1 MNKNIILILAM
12 IVAGLAGFGL
22 QRAMINY
29 DNQNLVPE
37 LPETRSSII
46 GQRRP
51 DFGLTDIEGQ
61 MRKIS
66 EWDGQVVLVNFW
78 ATWCPPCKKEIPA
91 FMELQNEYA
100 EQGFQVIGIAIDDED
115 AVKDYADTMGI
126 NYPIMA
132 AELAAMEVSRWYG
145 NRLNALPYSAFVGR
159 DGIISFTKPGELTKQ
174 QVENIIK
181 PMLAVKL
188 ADSTQ

>member
-22 QRAMINY
+22 QRAMINH
-29 DNQNLVPE
+29 DNQNLIPE
-37 LPETRSSII
+37 LPEAKVASII
-46 GQRRP
+46 GQQRP
-51 DFGLTDIEGQ
+51 DFGLKDIEGQ

-66 EWDGQVVLVNFW
+66 EWDGQVLLVNFW

-91 FMELQNEYA
+91 FMELQTEYA
-100 EQGFQVIGIAIDDED
+100 DQGFQVIGIAIDDEE

-126 NYPIMA
+126 NYPVMA

-174 QVENIIK
+174 QVEQIIK
-181 PMLAVKL
+181 PMLAMKT
-188 ADSTQ
+188 AQN